1 MKSELS
7 ISASPGS
14 SAEDFDFL
22 IGRRWNIRSR
32 RLNSRLTG
40 CTDWTEG
47 SAKGECRKVLTGL
60 ANIDSFKTELNGKV
74 FEGMAVRLFNPKTRL
89 WSIYWAD
96 NNLVTMDPPQVGSFD
111 GPTGDFLARDFLEGT
126 DVIVRFHWDKT
137 DPDAPVWSQAFSTNE
152 GETWEWN
159 WYMHFTPAEEKIATA
174 G

>member
-14 SAEDFDFL
+14 SSGDFDFL
-22 IGRRWNIRSR
+22 IGRKWNILSR

-40 CTDWTEG
+40 CTEWTEG
-47 SAKGECRKVLTGL
+47 SATGECRRVLTGL
-60 ANIDSFKTELNGKV
+60 ANIDFFKTEISGKV

-96 NNLVTMDPPQVGSFD
+96 NNRVTMDPPQVGSFD
-111 GPTGDFLARDFLEGT
+111 GPIGDFLARDVLEDA
-126 DVIVRFHWDKT
+126 DVIVRFQWGKT
-137 DPDAPVWSQAFSTNE
+137 DPDAPVWSQAFSTDE

-159 WYMHFTPAEEKIATA
+159 WYMHFTPAEEKMATA

>member
-1 MKSELS
+1 M
-7 ISASPGS
+7 
-14 SAEDFDFL
+14 DFDFL
-22 IGRRWNIRSR
+22 VGRKWNIRSR

-47 SAKGECRKVLTGL
+47 SATGECRRVLTGL
-60 ANIDSFKTELNGKV
+60 ANIDSFKTEISGKV

-96 NNLVTMDPPQVGSFD
+96 NNSVTMDPPQVGSFD
-111 GPTGDFLARDFLEGT
+111 GPIGDFRARDVLEGT

-137 DPDAPVWSQAFSTNE
+137 DPDAPVWSQAFSIDE

-159 WYMHFTPAEEKIATA
+159 WYMHFTAAEEKMATA

>member
-14 SAEDFDFL
+14 SSGDFDFL
-22 IGRRWNIRSR
+22 IGRKWNILSR

-40 CTDWTEG
+40 CTEWTEG
-47 SAKGECRKVLTGL
+47 SATGECRRVLTGL
-60 ANIDSFKTELNGKV
+60 ANIDSFKTEISGKV

-96 NNLVTMDPPQVGSFD
+96 NNRVTMDPPQVGSFD
-111 GPTGDFLARDFLEGT
+111 GPIGDFRARDVLEGT

-137 DPDAPVWSQAFSTNE
+137 DPDAPVWSQAFSIDE

-159 WYMHFTPAEEKIATA
+159 WYMHFTAAEEKMATA